1 MTIAL
6 AVVDIQNWMFR
17 SSEQM
22 AKLPSLIR
30 RVNHALAAARRHDW
44 LVFEIRT
51 ESSKD
56 SKGWSIRTQ
65 RNHEPP
71 PLAGSRDVETVAGL
85 ELPAEREVLVKTRL
99 SAFIWTNFEAR
110 LQRKKVARLYLTGCW
125 LDGSICQT
133 AIDAYERNIDTA
145 ILADAVAGIDSTRSD
160 FVRQWVAYLG
170 DIPCIPLANA
180 IEWAQASVS

>member
-6 AVVDIQNWMFR
+6 AVVDMQNWMFQ

-22 AKLPSLIR
+22 AKLPGLIQG
-30 RVNHALAAARRHDW
+30 VNDALAAAKWLDW

-51 ESSKD
+51 ESSND
-56 SKGWSIRTQ
+56 PEEWPIRAR

-85 ELPAEREVLVKTRL
+85 QLPMEREVLVKTRL
-99 SAFIWTNFEAR
+99 SAFTWTNFEAR
-110 LQRKKVARLYLTGCW
+110 LQRKSVGRLYLTGCW

-133 AIDAYERNIDTA
+133 AIDSYERNIDAA
-145 ILADAVAGIDSTRSD
+145 ILSDAVASIDSRRSD
-160 FVRQWVAYLG
+160 FVRQWIAYLG
-170 DIPCIPLANA
+170 DIPCIPLANT
-180 IEWAQASVS
+180 IEWAHAPVS